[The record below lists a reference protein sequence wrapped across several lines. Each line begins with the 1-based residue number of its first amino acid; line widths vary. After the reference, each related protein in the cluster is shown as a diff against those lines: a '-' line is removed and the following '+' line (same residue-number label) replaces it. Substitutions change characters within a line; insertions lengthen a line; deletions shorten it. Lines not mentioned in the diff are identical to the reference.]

1 MPGTTTDH
9 RQVLVVGAGW
19 TGLISAKTYLDLA
32 PGTDL
37 LIVDNERSI
46 GGVWCKERLYPDL
59 YAQVSHPLFEYSFY
73 DMPREGITPD
83 GFLSGYTINKY
94 LNNFARD
101 FGLES
106 KIRLETI
113 VTEVKRSSS
122 GSWLVSFDHGPDVIT
137 DKLIWAVGPGSSAV
151 QPSWPS
157 KGFTQPIIHSADTG
171 SNLDRISKVE
181 RATVVGAAKSAFDT
195 VYFLLKA
202 GKKVD
207 WIIREEGGGPIAM
220 GPPSLFGVINTVDAL
235 STRAMASFSPSIMRT
250 SGFWYHAIQ
259 RTRIGRLAAR
269 GFWRFANFLADYA
282 AGYSEN
288 DHFAKIRPE
297 PHGYGM
303 FWARAGLGAPS
314 APNFWKTMHSGELN
328 VIRSEVESL
337 SHVNVVNL
345 KNGISVQTDMVIAC
359 IGFEK
364 PYRPFDRELRKEL
377 GLAYDEV
384 DAARW
389 AELDAQA
396 SHRVDELLPMLKEYA
411 PATSSVDVKT
421 EAVLHG
427 PNRHYRRLIPLKLAA
442 SGDRSICFPGLVH
455 VIVTPT
461 ISEFQALWNAA
472 YMLNLLELPTLDEME
487 MEVAVFNAWVR
498 KRHLEMGQKHS
509 YCIFDYLSYIDTLAG
524 DLGIKTARK
533 SNPFSEAF
541 VRYKPSDYRGLIDE
555 FLAAQNK
562 DK

>member
-1 MPGTTTDH
+1 
-9 RQVLVVGAGW
+9 
-19 TGLISAKTYLDLA
+19 
-32 PGTDL
+32 
-37 LIVDNERSI
+37 
-46 GGVWCKERLYPDL
+46 
-59 YAQVSHPLFEYSFY
+59 
-73 DMPREGITPD
+73 
-83 GFLSGYTINKY
+83 
-94 LNNFARD
+94 
-101 FGLES
+101 
-106 KIRLETI
+106 
-113 VTEVKRSSS
+113 
-122 GSWLVSFDHGPDVIT
+122 
-137 DKLIWAVGPGSSAV
+137 
-151 QPSWPS
+151 
-157 KGFTQPIIHSADTG
+157 
-171 SNLDRISKVE
+171 
-181 RATVVGAAKSAFDT
+181 
-195 VYFLLKA
+195 
-202 GKKVD
+202 
-207 WIIREEGGGPIAM
+207 
-220 GPPSLFGVINTVDAL
+220 
-235 STRAMASFSPSIMRT
+235 
-250 SGFWYHAIQ
+250 
-259 RTRIGRLAAR
+259 
-269 GFWRFANFLADYA
+269 
-282 AGYSEN
+282 
-288 DHFAKIRPE
+288 
-297 PHGYGM
+297 M

-396 SHRVDELLPMLKEYA
+396 SHKVDELLPMLKEYA

-472 YMLNLLELPTLDEME
+472 YMLNLLELPRLDEME

-509 YCIFDYLSYIDTLAG
+509 YCIFDYLSVSLQRVDILSWR
-524 DLGIKTARK
+524 IKL
-533 SNPFSEAF
+533 
-541 VRYKPSDYRGLIDE
+541 LIFRISVHRHTSGRSWYQDRAE
-555 FLAAQNK
+555 E
-562 DK
+562 